1 MADDDKKR
9 ENDGHDILIGGG
21 GDDKIYGGAGEDV
34 ITGGS
39 GHDTIH
45 GGQDGDWIRGGSGH
59 DLIYGG
65 SGDDVIMGDAGNDT
79 IDAGMGDD
87 LIIDSGGDDTLVG
100 GHGADTFAFT
110 PGHGDD
116 TIVDFDT
123 ANDKIDLSRLT
134 SDITFEQLQGKMSTI
149 TDPDDPDTVTGV
161 QIDLTEFGGGTIVL
175 RGIADIADLTA
186 EMFILPGGESPLDD
200 TLVEGPVEGTDGDD
214 FVIGGTG
221 GETYRTGG
229 GDDIVLA
236 EEGDDTVYGGDGHDL
251 VHGGEGDDVIEGG
264 AGHDMLIG
272 GEGSDTLIGGEGS
285 DLLIGGAGADT
296 FVFLPDHGNDTI
308 ADFSDGEDLIDLS
321 AFTGIAGFGDLSIAQ
336 QGENV
341 QIDLSAHG
349 GGTITLNNFSLE
361 DLDAADFAFHEAPL
375 DGM

>member
-9 ENDGHDILIGGG
+9 ENDGHDIRIGGG

-123 ANDKIDLSRLT
+123 ANDKIDLSRVT

-149 TDPDDPDTVTGV
+149 ADPDDPDTVTGV

-236 EEGDDTVYGGDGHDL
+236 EEGDDTVYGGAGHDL
-251 VHGGEGDDVIEGG
+251 
-264 AGHDMLIG
+264 LIG
-272 GEGSDTLIGGEGS
+272 GEGDDTLIGGEGH
-285 DLLIGGAGADT
+285 DMLVGGEGDDRLIGGAGADT

-361 DLDAADFAFHEAPL
+361 DLDAADFAFHVEAQV